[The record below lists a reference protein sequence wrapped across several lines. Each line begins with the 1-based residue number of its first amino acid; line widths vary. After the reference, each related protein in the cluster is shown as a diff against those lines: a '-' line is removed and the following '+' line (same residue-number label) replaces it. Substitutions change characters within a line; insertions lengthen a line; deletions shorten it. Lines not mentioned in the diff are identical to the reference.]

1 MANESKSTLFGTPVD
16 ESKCVIVAEP
26 DEAEETAVITAKEA
40 DKRVKKNGGGLLQP
54 EPQR

>member
-1 MANESKSTLFGTPVD
+1 MANEKETLFGAPVD

-40 DKRVKKNGGGLLQP
+40 DKRVKKNGGGLWPQK
-54 EPQR
+54 PQR